1 MPRALLPTLALV
13 VAACGPAREGGASVC
28 GITALAGSTM
38 LLDRFS
44 TPQTALSVP
53 PMRAPEA
60 LPVRVAAGPAFRGL
74 VSPGADSTWAVTV
87 EGAMPN
93 DIQPGFGVLV
103 VGLDG
108 APRGVMLYVGQRI
121 AGAPVIGRVAISG
134 SQVPLL
140 ALQTDIAGLEEARC
154 PFFPDSLR
162 RP

>member
-13 VAACGPAREGGASVC
+13 AAACGPAGEGGASVC

-44 TPQTALSVP
+44 TPQTALSMP
-53 PMRAPEA
+53 PMRAPAA
-60 LPVRVAAGPAFRGL
+60 LPARIAAGPAFRSL
-74 VSPGADSTWAVTV
+74 VSANADSTWSITV

-103 VGLDG
+103 VNQNGS
-108 APRGVMLYVGQRI
+108 PRGIMLYVGQRI
-121 AGAPVIGRVAISG
+121 TGAPVIGQVAIGG
-134 SQVPLL
+134 SQVPLIG
-140 ALQTDIAGLEEARC
+140 LQADMAGLEDPRC
-154 PFFPDSLR
+154 PFFPDSLA